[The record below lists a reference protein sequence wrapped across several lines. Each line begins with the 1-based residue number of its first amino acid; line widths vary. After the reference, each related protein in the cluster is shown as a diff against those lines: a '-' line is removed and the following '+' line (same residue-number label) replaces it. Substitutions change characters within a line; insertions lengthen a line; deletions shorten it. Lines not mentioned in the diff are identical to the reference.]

1 MPDLAKSNRKEFPDP
16 PPAVEVEAMDKAVPV
31 VSPLAEI
38 LPITPVVAELAVKL
52 KIPVPV

>member
-1 MPDLAKSNRKEFPDP
+1 MPDLDKSIRKEFPDP
-16 PPAVEVEAMDKAVPV
+16 PPAVEVEEIDSAVPV

-38 LPITPVVAELAVKL
+38 LPTTPVVAELAVKL